1 MNGINNLSAD
11 MLHDVTEAVWKNL
24 DSVILVDK
32 KAETYLAVKLSPNWE
47 KVLDAEG
54 QLEHLFFV
62 LFTTQA
68 DKNTTEG
75 SNYSAFIDTKVFEK
89 DNYQGIITLGGTDG
103 VESYVLYIDQMQGD
117 KAIITLRS
125 TKGMDKAQKIELD
138 KIDAIQEEFLFSMI
152 VNLKD
157 DSCINPNT
165 TEISSNRQD
174 YLDLKYSEW
183 RLMICNMFRESDR
196 EIFLRMTSPEYV
208 INTLE
213 DQPKFEFELPMM
225 NILGKFIWSKLT
237 FTRMKS
243 FTRENPKFVFTV
255 KDVEKDMQR
264 LLKQESIIE
273 AVERQK
279 EKLEQSNRERIKYF
293 SSMSHEIRTPIN
305 AILGMNEVILREA
318 TEENIISYAR
328 DIKTSSKFLLS
339 IINDILDYSKIE
351 AGKMEII
358 PVEYN
363 PWEMFEEIGTLI
375 RSRISDKSIEYKVSI
390 DEKLPMRL
398 YGDKKRIEQ
407 VIINI
412 LTNAVKYTPEG
423 SVSMKIEVQDVSGK
437 FNLKVSVTDTG
448 IGIKAEDMD
457 RMFGDYVR
465 LDNQKN
471 ANIEGTGLGM
481 SIVVSLLEQM
491 GSHLEV
497 ESVYMEGSTFSFVL
511 PQKVVEGEPAK
522 SSKYIQLPDKKIL
535 VGDDTSI
542 NLRVMKAMLGA
553 YSIQVDFAEN
563 GKQCLDKLENNH
575 YDLVFLDH
583 MMPEMDG
590 LETIKNIRARGAE
603 FAALPVIAL
612 TGMSDAN
619 SSELYHSAGFNDY
632 LEKPITRE
640 RLENVIKT
648 FLIRS

>member
-243 FTRENPKFVFTV
+243 FTREKPKFVFTV

-535 VGDDTSI
+535 VVDDTSI